1 MLYGTTKE
9 FLEVF
14 GLATLDD
21 LPQAKE
27 LRPAVERKPKSKP
40 EAQSEAQ
47 SEADS
52 ESTSTEESDAEPALE
67 TEPAVDDA
75 S

>member
-40 EAQSEAQ
+40 EAQP
-47 SEADS
+47 EADS
-52 ESTSTEESDAEPALE
+52 ESTSTEQSDAEPALE

>member
-27 LRPAVERKPKSKP
+27 LRPAVERKPDTLP
-40 EAQSEAQ
+40 DPA
-47 SEADS
+47 
-52 ESTSTEESDAEPALE
+52 EESADTEASDADLE

-75 S
+75 G